1 MNKCISLA
9 VPLRATTGKR
19 SVHREKWHP
28 RKRAYISSATTNKTL
43 FPGENTR
50 ARNGRERGGSSV
62 HSIPGIPG
70 AAIQAAELA
79 EKYGRNVALTRESSA
94 IHCRR
99 PWILMD
105 LSSPPPPPPAG
116 SFRPERCRFALCN
129 LHARIVL
136 RYIRDCTC
144 SRKTNPVSPRMHLL
158 FSLSFPLPYMF
169 YYRLNSRSLLRDMVV
184 YNAIVRKYLLLQIK
198 KDKCVWYIN
207 IILF

>member
-105 LSSPPPPPPAG
+105 LSSPPPPRGKLSPGTMPICIMQFTRAH
-116 SFRPERCRFALCN
+116 SFKIYTW
-129 LHARIVL
+129 LHVL
-136 RYIRDCTC
+136 AKDESCLAAYA
-144 SRKTNPVSPRMHLL
+144 SSFLSL
-158 FSLSFPLPYMF
+158 FSSSLYVLLSPQFAVPLARYG
-169 YYRLNSRSLLRDMVV
+169 
-184 YNAIVRKYLLLQIK
+184 
-198 KDKCVWYIN
+198 CV
-207 IILF
+207 